1 MEGSLLALDIDG
13 LTPGNGAGHYDTLV
27 LTGANSVYTADGT
40 IAPPLR
46 GITGSANN
54 DFTPKIGQTFQ
65 AVTAEGGVQGTFDA
79 LEQPSAGLPRTAGST
94 SSIRQTTSFWPS
106 LQTAME
112 RCSTR
117 SHLATQPTSAMR
129 LMPCGL
135 MPVSLTTAQ
144 MAVCCR
150 VRSEEHTS
158 ELQ

>member
-40 IAPPLR
+40 IAPTLR

-79 LEQPSAGLPRTAGST
+79 LEQPRAGLATNSRFDVFYTANHVVQTGRARVGKEFVST
-94 SSIRQTTSFWPS
+94 
-106 LQTAME
+106 
-112 RCSTR
+112 CR
-117 SHLATQPTSAMR
+117 SRWSPYH
-129 LMPCGL
+129 
-135 MPVSLTTAQ
+135 
-144 MAVCCR
+144 
-150 VRSEEHTS
+150 
-158 ELQ
+158 